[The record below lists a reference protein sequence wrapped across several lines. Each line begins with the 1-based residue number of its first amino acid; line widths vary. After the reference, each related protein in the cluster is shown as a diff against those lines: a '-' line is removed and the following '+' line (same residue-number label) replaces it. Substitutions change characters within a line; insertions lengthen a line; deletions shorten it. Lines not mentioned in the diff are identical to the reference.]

1 MVQII
6 GYSYFD
12 KQGRNNLQKKKELE
26 QSVQKT
32 YNKNGLGEMMRLQLV
47 YEFLEI
53 YEKYGL
59 NSSIAEIHFTNKNS
73 ELFPKQ
79 FKRYLTETKS
89 EQRSDDRV
97 RKAFA
102 SAMQSLKGGND
113 IRTWPKL
120 FNSKRTETPKNL
132 ELALLLLFGG
142 TMRIRMTCDVLS
154 KNQEDALEVAKLEL
168 GDIEFHER
176 EDAPLSNQ
184 FCTKKA
190 SAKND
195 KPTPMKLE
203 DITGGQGARNL
214 SDVCNAMFDGETY
227 EGGIMMENND
237 FIAAINEKYK
247 KKKKRKAAET
257 PDGASKKAKP
267 TNATQEN
274 IDSVDEKDSEKQQE
288 EEKDSEKQQEE
299 EKEDPVDDEQ
309 ALITVTTSHE
319 VGTTGNDEDDKT
331 FVSKR
336 MMDLGLNWNAL
347 SEEDQLSLVQDLKN
361 YFTTVIVDGNE
372 NYGQE
377 QKYYD
382 EHLAGMILGDYKSDI
397 TTMREVLDNAYKN
410 AKNRKKN
417 EYSRDVGRIGL
428 NKKERQMWKDWE
440 NNYGSDTITVRDK
453 MLNFAETLN
462 IQVTLISAMGTDW
475 STEVLGEEGELPAL
489 TILAKTTS
497 TELQNDSTTNY
508 YYYVPENPSE

>member
-12 KQGRNNLQKKKELE
+12 KHGRNNLQKKKELE

-32 YNKNGLGEMMRLQLV
+32 YNKNGLGEMMRSQLV
-47 YEFLEI
+47 YEFLET

-59 NSSIAEIHFTNKNS
+59 NSSIAETHITNKTS

-79 FKRYLTETKS
+79 FKKYLTEIKS
-89 EQRSDDRV
+89 EQRTDDKV

-102 SAMQSLKGGND
+102 SAMQALKGGND

-142 TMRIRMTCDVLS
+142 TMRIRMACDVLS
-154 KNQEDALEVAKLEL
+154 KNEEDALEVAKLEL

-184 FCTKKA
+184 FSTKKA
-190 SAKND
+190 SAKNA
-195 KPTPMKLE
+195 KPTPMTLE

-214 SDVCNAMFDGETY
+214 SDVCNAMFHGETY

-237 FIAAINEKYK
+237 LLAAINEQYK
-247 KKKKRKAAET
+247 KKKKRKAVVT

-267 TNATQEN
+267 TNATQGN
-274 IDSVDEKDSEKQQE
+274 IDSVDEKDSEKQQ
-288 EEKDSEKQQEE
+288 KE
-299 EKEDPVDDEQ
+299 EKEDPMDDEQ

-336 MMDLGLNWNAL
+336 MMELGLNWNAL
-347 SEEDQLSLVQDLKN
+347 SDEAQLSLVQDLKN
-361 YFTTVIVDGNE
+361 YFTAVPVDGNE

-377 QKYYD
+377 QKYYN
-382 EHLAGMILGDYKSDI
+382 EHLAGKILGDYKSDI
-397 TTMREVLDNAYKN
+397 TTMTGVLDKAYKN

-417 EYSRDVGRIGL
+417 EYSRGVGKTGL
-428 NKKERQMWKDWE
+428 TKKEREMWKDWG
-440 NNYGSDTITVRDK
+440 NNYSSDTITVRDK

-462 IQVTLISAMGTDW
+462 IQVTLISAMGTEW
-475 STEVLGEEGELPAL
+475 SKEVLGEEGELPAL
-489 TILAKTTS
+489 TILAKTDN

-508 YYYVPENPSE
+508 YYYVPEDPSK

>member
-12 KQGRNNLQKKKELE
+12 KQGRNNLQKTKELE

-32 YNKNGLGEMMRLQLV
+32 YNKNGLGEMMRSQLV
-47 YEFLEI
+47 YEFLET

-59 NSSIAEIHFTNKNS
+59 NSSIAETHITNGTS
-73 ELFPKQ
+73 ELYPKQ
-79 FKRYLTETKS
+79 FKKYLTETRS
-89 EQRSDDRV
+89 EQRTDDRV

-113 IRTWPKL
+113 IRTWQKL

-132 ELALLLLFGG
+132 ELALMLLFGG
-142 TMRIRMTCDVLS
+142 TMRIRMACDVLS
-154 KNQEDALEVAKLEL
+154 KNQEDAFEVAKLEL

-190 SAKND
+190 SARNA
-195 KPTPMKLE
+195 KPMPMKLE

-214 SDVCNAMFDGETY
+214 SDVCSAMFDGETY

-237 FIAAINEKYK
+237 LLATIKEKYK
-247 KKKKRKAAET
+247 KKKKRKAANSPNGE
-257 PDGASKKAKP
+257 SKKSKP
-267 TNATQEN
+267 TNATQGN
-274 IDSVDEKDSEKQQE
+274 IDSVDEKDSEEQQ
-288 EEKDSEKQQEE
+288 KE
-299 EKEDPVDDEQ
+299 EKEDAIDDEQ
-309 ALITVTTSHE
+309 ALITVTTSHD

-347 SEEDQLSLVQDLKN
+347 SEEAQLSLVQDLKN

-377 QKYYD
+377 QKYYN

-397 TTMREVLDNAYKN
+397 TTMREVLDIAYKN
-410 AKNRKKN
+410 AKNREKN
-417 EYSRDVGRIGL
+417 EYSRGVGRIGL
-428 NKKERQMWKDWE
+428 NKTERQMWKDWE
-440 NNYGSDTITVRDK
+440 KNYGSDTITVRDK

-475 STEVLGEEGELPAL
+475 SKEVLGREGELPAL
-489 TILAKTTS
+489 TILAKTDN

-508 YYYVPENPSE
+508 YYYVPEDPSE

>member
-1 MVQII
+1 M
-6 GYSYFD
+6 
-12 KQGRNNLQKKKELE
+12 
-26 QSVQKT
+26 
-32 YNKNGLGEMMRLQLV
+32 
-47 YEFLEI
+47 
-53 YEKYGL
+53 
-59 NSSIAEIHFTNKNS
+59 
-73 ELFPKQ
+73 
-79 FKRYLTETKS
+79 
-89 EQRSDDRV
+89 
-97 RKAFA
+97 
-102 SAMQSLKGGND
+102 
-113 IRTWPKL
+113 
-120 FNSKRTETPKNL
+120 
-132 ELALLLLFGG
+132 
-142 TMRIRMTCDVLS
+142 
-154 KNQEDALEVAKLEL
+154 
-168 GDIEFHER
+168 
-176 EDAPLSNQ
+176 
-184 FCTKKA
+184 
-190 SAKND
+190 
-195 KPTPMKLE
+195 
-203 DITGGQGARNL
+203 
-214 SDVCNAMFDGETY
+214 
-227 EGGIMMENND
+227 
-237 FIAAINEKYK
+237 
-247 KKKKRKAAET
+247 
-257 PDGASKKAKP
+257 
-267 TNATQEN
+267 
-274 IDSVDEKDSEKQQE
+274 
-288 EEKDSEKQQEE
+288 
-299 EKEDPVDDEQ
+299 DDEQ

-417 EYSRDVGRIGL
+417 EYSRDVGRISL

>member
-237 FIAAINEKYK
+237 LIAAINEKYK

-274 IDSVDEKDSEKQQE
+274 IDSVD
-288 EEKDSEKQQEE
+288 EKDSEKQQEE